1 MKKAIEFAHD
11 VLINKISTQDI
22 FVDMTMGNGN
32 DTLFLCKIAKFVY
45 AFDIQ
50 QIALDNTKKKLID
63 NDLSNYSLI
72 LDTHENID
80 LYIKESVKGFIYNL
94 GYLPTGDK
102 NIVDRHEYVLVFSKK
117 SNFVINKAVQKMF
130 ADYKNTSINGG
141 ALWNINRKAG
151 SVGKK
156 YIHPAIYP
164 NELVSRILLVS
175 SQTYDLVVDPFLGSG
190 TSLISA
196 LNNKR
201 NFIGYEYNEG
211 FKDLMQSRFEKEIM
225 NFCDVEY
232 MEF

>member
-102 NIVDRHEYVLVFSKK
+102 NITTLYTSTINSLKK
-117 SNFVINKAVQKMF
+117 
-130 ADYKNTSINGG
+130 
-141 ALWNINRKAG
+141 AL
-151 SVGKK
+151 
-156 YIHPAIYP
+156 
-164 NELVSRILLVS
+164 LL
-175 SQTYDLVVDPFLGSG
+175 LKEKG
-190 TSLISA
+190 I
-196 LNNKR
+196 
-201 NFIGYEYNEG
+201 IG
-211 FKDLMQSRFEKEIM
+211 
-225 NFCDVEY
+225 
-232 MEF
+232 

>member
-1 MKKAIEFAHD
+1 MYLADEKMEIEKNERIMKDVESKIIEFAHD

-102 NIVDRHEYVLVFSKK
+102 NITTLYTSTINSLKKALLLLKEKGIIVLVVYEGHENGK
-117 SNFVINKAVQKMF
+117 IE
-130 ADYKNTSINGG
+130 SIK
-141 ALWNINRKAG
+141 L
-151 SVGKK
+151 
-156 YIHPAIYP
+156 
-164 NELVSRILLVS
+164 NE
-175 SQTYDLVVDPFLGSG
+175 F
-190 TSLISA
+190 LIS
-196 LNNKR
+196 LPQKEYDVITYRFINQINNPPYVVVIERK
-201 NFIGYEYNEG
+201 
-211 FKDLMQSRFEKEIM
+211 
-225 NFCDVEY
+225 
-232 MEF
+232 

>member
-63 NDLSNYSLI
+63 NNLSNYSLI

-102 NIVDRHEYVLVFSKK
+102 NITTLYTSTINSL
-117 SNFVINKAVQKMF
+117 NKALLLLKEKGKQ
-130 ADYKNTSINGG
+130 
-141 ALWNINRKAG
+141 LW
-151 SVGKK
+151 
-156 YIHPAIYP
+156 
-164 NELVSRILLVS
+164 
-175 SQTYDLVVDPFLGSG
+175 
-190 TSLISA
+190 
-196 LNNKR
+196 
-201 NFIGYEYNEG
+201 
-211 FKDLMQSRFEKEIM
+211 
-225 NFCDVEY
+225 
-232 MEF
+232 EF